1 MSQLFD
7 APTVYAAD
15 FEEAWKAYRP
25 GKNDTKSDAYSAWVK
40 TAKTRMAAG
49 AFGHRMTECCR
60 QYDAWIE
67 AESVRLSR
75 RNKGERYPKKHMST
89 WLNKRGWEN
98 FMADAEAA
106 VARETIEAAKE
117 KILCTGW
124 EPEAEKL
131 IAELTDA
138 RFTSWFENVQV
149 RRGDPTEIMFPN
161 SFKASY
167 VAKSFSY
174 ALRRAFGSCRLTAAG
189 TTERF
194 DI

>member
-1 MSQLFD
+1 MNQLFD
-7 APTVYAAD
+7 APTTYPAD
-15 FEEAWKAYRP
+15 FEEARKAFAP
-25 GKNDTKSDAYSAWVK
+25 GKNDSKSDAFKAWQQ
-40 TAKTRMAAG
+40 TAKVRMSAG
-49 AFGHRMTECCR
+49 AFGNRLLACFALYGEFLAGENVKRARSR
-60 QYDAWIE
+60 QSD
-67 AESVRLSR
+67 
-75 RNKGERYPKKHMST
+75 YPKLHMAT
-89 WLNKRGWEN
+89 FLRQRRWEGYL
-98 FMADAEAA
+98 ADAEERAA
-106 VARETIEAAKE
+106 RVVAEAAKE
-117 KILCTGW
+117 KILCAGW